1 VSAVSEPLPSL
12 APHGR
17 VTQLRVVRSE
27 WTKLR
32 SVRSTMWSFFA
43 AVLMTIGFPVLFS
56 FVVRSHWNHMA
67 PQERA
72 DRHPLDIALVGVH
85 VAQLAIG
92 VLGVLVISAEY
103 STGMIRASLTAVPRR
118 LPVLW
123 AKAAVFG
130 ATTFVLSLA
139 SVLLAFFLSQTIF
152 RSHHILQISFTHPGV
167 ARTVVCGAV
176 FLMLMGLLALGLGTI
191 VRNTAGGIAVF
202 AGLLFVVPPLL
213 LLLPSGWQDAI
224 TPYLPSSAGDS
235 IVTLHPTGNSL
246 SPWGGFFVL
255 LAYVAVALLAAAVLL
270 RRRDA

>member
-1 VSAVSEPLPSL
+1 
-12 APHGR
+12 
-17 VTQLRVVRSE
+17 
-27 WTKLR
+27 
-32 SVRSTMWSFFA
+32 
-43 AVLMTIGFPVLFS
+43 
-56 FVVRSHWNHMA
+56 
-67 PQERA
+67 
-72 DRHPLDIALVGVH
+72 
-85 VAQLAIG
+85 

-103 STGMIRASLTAVPRR
+103 STGMIRASLSAVPRR

-152 RSHHILQISFTHPGV
+152 RSHHILQVSFTHPGV
-167 ARTVVCGAV
+167 ARTVVGGAV
-176 FLMLMGLLALGLGTI
+176 FLLLMGLLALGLGTI

-202 AGLLFVVPPLL
+202 AGLLFVVPPLM
-213 LLLPSGWQDAI
+213 LLLPNGWQKAI

-255 LAYVAVALLAAAVLL
+255 LGYVAASLVLAAVLL
-270 RRRDA
+270 RRRDT